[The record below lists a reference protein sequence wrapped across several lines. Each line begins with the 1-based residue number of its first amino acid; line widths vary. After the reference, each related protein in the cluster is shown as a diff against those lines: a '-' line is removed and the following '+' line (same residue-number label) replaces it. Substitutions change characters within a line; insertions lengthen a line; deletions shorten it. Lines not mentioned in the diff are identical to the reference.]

1 MALIENYRVNE
12 FPILVK
18 SFRRTVLLEH
28 HIFLELGSFEALKDV
43 THLVSDFL
51 FRGSKFV
58 ILPFDLLGFVRSV
71 VHQVFT
77 HWRVNRQKYLEGE
90 KFGIDFVLE
99 HCF

>member
-18 SFRRTVLLEH
+18 SFRRSVLLEH

-58 ILPFDLLGFVRSV
+58 ILPFDLLGFVCSV

-77 HWRVNRQKYLEGE
+77 HWRVNRQEYLESE
-90 KFGIDFVLE
+90 KCRIDFVFK
-99 HCF
+99 HGF